1 MGPLSLQ
8 EKFQNPLS
16 LMHKNLPAFIAA
28 CAGMLLFGV
37 CLIAMGSLATDL
49 QEKFQLSGTESGTLF
64 SILPFGILGG
74 SLIFGPICD
83 RYGYRYLL
91 VFACLAMFAGF
102 EGLAYSNSHEAL
114 RGFVFLFGFGGGIIN
129 GATNAVVSDISDIH
143 KGANL
148 SLLGVFFGLGALGM
162 PLLLSAFDAQASSFK
177 IMAILGWLPM
187 LVAAF
192 YLFVDF
198 PPAKHRQ
205 ANGSVPLKGLL
216 SLLLLLIAFFLF
228 FQSSFEAIINNW
240 TTTYLT
246 EKGAMDK
253 RTALFALSMHIV
265 GMVVMRLLSGSVLR
279 KVPETKLLWACLVM
293 LFMGVVLMQVG
304 TSPTVIIMGLI
315 LSGAGLAEG
324 FPLMLGFTGKHFAHL
339 SGTAFSFV
347 FVIAL
352 AGNMLINYLMGI
364 IVDRFGVAHLTTV
377 AYVEIACMA
386 FLFILIIQKLKD
398 R

>member
-1 MGPLSLQ
+1 
-8 EKFQNPLS
+8 
-16 LMHKNLPAFIAA
+16 
-28 CAGMLLFGV
+28 
-37 CLIAMGSLATDL
+37 
-49 QEKFQLSGTESGTLF
+49 
-64 SILPFGILGG
+64 
-74 SLIFGPICD
+74 
-83 RYGYRYLL
+83 
-91 VFACLAMFAGF
+91 
-102 EGLAYSNSHEAL
+102 
-114 RGFVFLFGFGGGIIN
+114 
-129 GATNAVVSDISDIH
+129 
-143 KGANL
+143 
-148 SLLGVFFGLGALGM
+148 
-162 PLLLSAFDAQASSFK
+162 
-177 IMAILGWLPM
+177 
-187 LVAAF
+187 
-192 YLFVDF
+192 
-198 PPAKHRQ
+198 
-205 ANGSVPLKGLL
+205 
-216 SLLLLLIAFFLF
+216 
-228 FQSSFEAIINNW
+228 
-240 TTTYLT
+240 
-246 EKGAMDK
+246 MDK
-253 RTALFALSMHIV
+253 GTALFALSMHIV